1 MSPRRKLLRK
11 VMAPP
16 AVKGFKPY
24 GGYAQASGSG
34 CVDLHFEEYESLKLC
49 DYDMYTHHQASV
61 LMGVSR
67 PTFTRIY
74 ASARQKIA
82 RAFVEGLKVSIEG
95 GKVFFDSDWYLCKS
109 CECFFNNPERDQ
121 QIEACPLCGSRKVS
135 GFDAQ
140 EEIHIEYSNRCQ
152 DYCLCPACGYEEPH
166 KKGAP
171 CGQMICPH
179 CQTRMT
185 RKGMKGRRRNRK
197 H

>member
-1 MSPRRKLLRK
+1 
-11 VMAPP
+11 MAPP

-24 GGYAQASGSG
+24 GGDTQAKGSG

-49 DYDMYTHHQASV
+49 DYDMCTHHQASE

-82 RAFVEGLKVSIEG
+82 RAFVEGSKISIEG
-95 GKVFFDSDWYLCKS
+95 GKVFFDSDWYSCKS
-109 CECFFNNPERDQ
+109 CECFFNNPDREQR
-121 QIEACPLCGSRKVS
+121 IEACPLCGSKQIA

-140 EEIHIEYSNRCQ
+140 EEIHVEYSDHCQ
-152 DYCLCPACGYEEPH
+152 DYCICSACGYEEPH
-166 KKGAP
+166 KRGAP

-185 RKGMKGRRRNRK
+185 RKGSYGRRRGRQQ
-197 H
+197 